1 MLNCIARDYVG
12 IKIAHTSSKIV
23 GSLDPSIKNSSSD
36 TNRISI
42 NSHNNNN
49 KSPNSSLNHPKYS
62 EINLKSHPVNDST
75 TVNAHTSTLN
85 QNLHNFDSKKARAN
99 SPKLSSI
106 VNPLLD
112 PNSSST
118 NPIQAHDSNYDKGD
132 PKDYSK
138 EYRPSSPSNS
148 VSRFYNENRYKDTD
162 TSVNS
167 NKYSDKY
174 DSRSYKLDKYNDL
187 DNYDSKDKYITP
199 TKNSLSAS
207 RDYDRYSL
215 ENNSRVYSSS
225 RYSERHIDYDSAS
238 RNFDRS
244 RDYDKFKLTDE
255 PREYGNT
262 RYRSKSRDLDKKR
275 YNDDPREYR
284 LDDYKCSETDKLGY
298 IDKFSD
304 PLKSSERDR
313 TRESGRSRARESVT
327 EWYREKEKLKDRERE
342 RGRFKNSDRDRYR
355 DRARDSERDKTKD
368 GRSDRDRYTDRDSYY
383 DKYNDYYK
391 SSDLASGQ
399 DRFKE
404 KDKSRYD
411 YSYSDYKYDRY
422 SNTKDKYEDSY
433 YSSRYD
439 YKYDDYR
446 RDRYDYKREDSSIYK
461 SSRHYKE
468 PRSEY
473 SRTKYNN
480 EDHYKSSNS
489 SLIKDGFKS
498 PSKYSHNHNA
508 LDSKHSPNVD
518 ESSSKDKD
526 IYSHTYFQSGET
538 SSLHRLLREREEAKR
553 KRDAA
558 LARGEVYNDPLDSN
572 PKQNPKSNSV
582 PGAKALQLTS
592 TDQSAPKN
600 NLNLQNSSAETNS
613 TLPELFNSFKKQYEG
628 ASMAGKP
635 NPIHETPALNQ
646 SYSSLP
652 DPWNTGIFHN
662 NFSNLNQNNGV
673 NNTFIPSII
682 HNRYSR
688 HPSLMQYNTHP
699 TTLPFP
705 RPHPPQYHQLP
716 ILPLKGNSSLQG
728 QVPPNP
734 IDPTSIY
741 PKNLPDNPSFVGS
754 HGHLPSSLPL
764 SSANKSQSNFPVQ
777 GMHQLKVVHNNPSV
791 PLNYL
796 ETPSL
801 PHNPLSLLDHG
812 TNNLSSN
819 NTSIQNNSL
828 VNLQSGLTDKNEIS
842 NLASKHQI
850 ESDSINS
857 NPNLSS
863 ISSFSKAES
872 FNNEKNVTSD
882 LSDPIQKG
890 LIKESTV
897 SDNKSTNEVPNT
909 DLLKGIDYPIKPSTV
924 YVNKY
929 KNSSKLKSKFE
940 ILTQVGEGTYGKVFK
955 ANMVNSEGSRL
966 VALKRIRIDQERDGF
981 PITAMREIKI
991 MKSLDHPNIVKLV
1004 DVVSNS
1010 DRDIYMVMEYLGYDL
1025 SGLLARSDWVL
1036 EQENIKS
1043 LVHQI
1048 LSGLNHMHEYG
1059 IIHRDI
1065 KGSNILLN
1073 DKGEL
1078 KIVDFGL
1085 ARHYEAQLVN
1095 TADPSLNY
1103 TNRVITLWYRPPEL
1117 LLGTTKYGPEV
1128 DIWSVGCVM
1137 AELFTKKPTFQGT
1150 NELSTLAQIFSLLGP
1165 PLKKPQ
1171 KPEGGNISIGS
1182 VKNRGHTSNDKNSSS
1197 GEEEFVDYEY
1207 SDYYKGLP
1215 WFNMMHPKVSQEN
1228 KSSKSGNSNIF
1239 SSLSK
1244 LTSKCGLDL
1253 ISEMLNLEPSLR
1265 PTAKA
1270 CLNHD
1275 YFTKDLPKMVPVSR
1289 FPISGDWHDYESKA
1303 DKKKKSIKP
1312 RKD

>member
-1 MLNCIARDYVG
+1 MIDSLN
-12 IKIAHTSSKIV
+12 
-23 GSLDPSIKNSSSD
+23 PSIKNSSSD
-36 TNRISI
+36 INRIST
-42 NSHNNNN
+42 NSHNNSS
-49 KSPNSSLNHPKYS
+49 KSPNSSISHPKLS
-62 EINLKSHPVNDST
+62 EISLKSQPINESATANV
-75 TVNAHTSTLN
+75 HTSTPN
-85 QNLHNFDSKKARAN
+85 QNLHDYDSKKAGVN

-106 VNPLLD
+106 MNPLLD
-112 PNSSST
+112 PNNSITDSVQT
-118 NPIQAHDSNYDKGD
+118 HDSSFDKGD
-132 PKDYSK
+132 PKDYPK
-138 EYRPSSPSNS
+138 EYHPSSPSNS
-148 VSRFYNENRYKDTD
+148 VSRLNNESRYKDTEI
-162 TSVNS
+162 SLNS
-167 NKYSDKY
+167 NKYTDKY
-174 DSRSYKLDKYNDL
+174 DSRSYKLDKYNDR
-187 DNYDSKDKYITP
+187 DIYDSKDKYITP
-199 TKNSLSAS
+199 TKDSLSTS
-207 RDYDRYSL
+207 RNYDRYNL
-215 ENNSRVYSSS
+215 ENGSRIYSSS
-225 RYSERHIDYDSAS
+225 RYSERSIDYDSAS
-238 RNFDRS
+238 RNIDRYK
-244 RDYDKFKLTDE
+244 DYDKFKLTDE
-255 PREYGNT
+255 PRDYGST

-284 LDDYKCSETDKLGY
+284 LDDYKRSETDKYGY
-298 IDKFSD
+298 NDKYSD
-304 PLKSSERDR
+304 SLKSSERDR

-342 RGRFKNSDRDRYR
+342 RGKFKDSDKGRYR
-355 DRARDSERDKTKD
+355 DRARDSERDKTRD
-368 GRSDRDRYTDRDSYY
+368 GRSERDRYIDRDSYY

-391 SSDLASGQ
+391 NSDYASSQ

-411 YSYSDYKYDRY
+411 YSNSYHDYKYDRY
-422 SNTKDKYEDSY
+422 SNTKDKYDDSY
-433 YSSRYD
+433 YSSRFD

-446 RDRYDYKREDSSIYK
+446 RDRYDYKREDSSSYK
-461 SSRHYKE
+461 SSRYYKE
-468 PRSEY
+468 SRSEY
-473 SRTKYNN
+473 SRTKYND
-480 EDHYKSSNS
+480 EDYYKSSNS

-498 PSKYSHNHNA
+498 PSKYTHNDND

-572 PKQNPKSNSV
+572 PKQNLKGNSV

-592 TDQSAPKN
+592 SDQSAPKN
-600 NLNLQNSSAETNS
+600 NLNSQNPSTEANSA
-613 TLPELFNSFKKQYEG
+613 LPELFSSFKKQYDS
-628 ASMAGKP
+628 ASMASKP
-635 NPIHETPALNQ
+635 NPTHETPAVNQ

-688 HPSLMQYNTHP
+688 HPSLMQYNTHS
-699 TTLPFP
+699 TTLPFL

-716 ILPLKGNSSLQG
+716 ILPLQGNSALQG
-728 QVPPNP
+728 QVPPNT

-741 PKNLPDNPSFVGS
+741 PKNLSDNPSFVGS
-754 HGHLPSSLPL
+754 HGHHPSSLSLPN
-764 SSANKSQSNFPVQ
+764 ANNSQSNFPAQ
-777 GMHQLKVVHNNPSV
+777 GMHQLKAVPNNLSA

-796 ETPSL
+796 ENPPL
-801 PHNPLSLLDHG
+801 PHNPSSLFEHG
-812 TNNLSSN
+812 TNNLSSI
-819 NTSIQNNSL
+819 NTSTQKDTL
-828 VNLQSGLTDKNEIS
+828 VNVQSGLTDKNESS
-842 NLASKHQI
+842 NLASKRQI
-850 ESDSINS
+850 ESDAISS

-872 FNNEKNVTSD
+872 SNNEKNAISH
-882 LSDPIQKG
+882 LSDPIKKG
-890 LIKESTV
+890 FINESAV
-897 SDNKSTNEVPNT
+897 SDNKSTNEFPNS
-909 DLLKGIDYPIKPSTV
+909 DLIKGIDCPVKPSTV

-929 KNSSKLKSKFE
+929 KNSSKPKSKFE

-955 ANMVNSEGSRL
+955 ANMVNSEGSTL

-1025 SGLLARSDWVL
+1025 SGLLARSDWIL

-1085 ARHYEAQLVN
+1085 ARHYDAQLVN

-1165 PLKKPQ
+1165 PLKKTQ
-1171 KPEGGNISIGS
+1171 NSDRGS
-1182 VKNRGHTSNDKNSSS
+1182 LSVGSGKDRGHKSNDKISSS
-1197 GEEEFVDYEY
+1197 GDEEFVDIEY

-1215 WFNMMHPKVSQEN
+1215 WFNMMHPKASQEN

-1303 DKKKKSIKP
+1303 DKKKRSIKP
-1312 RKD
+1312 RKE